1 LAQTK
6 KEKTLI
12 NWLKRILFKK
22 YLNWYLKRF
31 KASGESLDFQM
42 VLQNLKHVLIIL
54 PDYWDL
60 EAIQNIFIKPLY
72 QIFGEKTTISTFEKK
87 TLRKEDSTWL
97 GLPKKQYLQFFQ
109 QVKIDMIVDLSDPD
123 DLFSTYVCSKLSAP
137 LKITLQ
143 THPFEQVYNL
153 SIRAKTEDLP
163 QRRIEVA
170 LQYLAKLKNSST
182 VQTNGKVLK

>member
-1 LAQTK
+1 
-6 KEKTLI
+6 
-12 NWLKRILFKK
+12 
-22 YLNWYLKRF
+22 
-31 KASGESLDFQM
+31 
-42 VLQNLKHVLIIL
+42 
-54 PDYWDL
+54 
-60 EAIQNIFIKPLY
+60 
-72 QIFGEKTTISTFEKK
+72 
-87 TLRKEDSTWL
+87 
-97 GLPKKQYLQFFQ
+97 
-109 QVKIDMIVDLSDPD
+109 MIVDLSDPD

-143 THPFEQVYNL
+143 THPYEQVYNL